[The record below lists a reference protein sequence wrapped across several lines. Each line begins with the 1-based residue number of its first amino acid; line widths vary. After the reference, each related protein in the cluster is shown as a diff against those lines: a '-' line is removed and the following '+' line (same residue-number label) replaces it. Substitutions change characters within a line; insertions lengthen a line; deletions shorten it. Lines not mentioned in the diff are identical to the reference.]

1 MSRALTLTPARTLAT
16 RRTGLSSA
24 PLPTTPLLLTIG
36 SLRLPPMDQC
46 TG

>member
-1 MSRALTLTPARTLAT
+1 MSRALTLMPARTLAL
-16 RRTGLSSA
+16 RWTGLSSA

-36 SLRLPPMDQC
+36 SLPLPHRDQC

>member
-1 MSRALTLTPARTLAT
+1 MSRALTFTPARTLAI

-36 SLRLPPMDQC
+36 SLPLPHRDQC